1 MYPQGSPVT
10 RLRDAWQA
18 SSGGLGCTPARLAV
32 EAGLP
37 TCVALVVASGRGERF
52 GGDRPK
58 QYLPL
63 AGKPLL
69 RHALERFYQHPG
81 VDAVRTVVHP
91 DDAALYAAL
100 AEGLRLLDPVPGG
113 ATRQDSVRLGLESLA
128 EDPPEVVLIHD
139 GVRPLLAPAVIDRVL
154 QGLRAHAAVLP
165 ALPVTDTLK
174 RGNDGTVAGTV
185 DRTGLYRAQTPQGF
199 VYDMILQAHRRF
211 AGADMTDD
219 AALAEAHGLAVAL
232 VPGDE
237 DNLKITE
244 PADLARAERL
254 LERSWRPSTGLG
266 FDVHRLAPGEG
277 IVLLGVR
284 IPCPLR
290 LLGHSDADVGLHALT
305 DALLGA
311 LGAGDIGSH
320 FPPSEARWAGADSG
334 IFLTHARNLVAKAG
348 GRIEHVDVT
357 LICEQPRIGPHRAAM
372 TARVAGLLGL
382 PPRRVSVKAT
392 TTEHLGFTGRG
403 EGIAAQ
409 AVATV
414 RLPETGNG

>member
-1 MYPQGSPVT
+1 MET
-10 RLRDAWQA
+10 
-18 SSGGLGCTPARLAV
+18 
-32 EAGLP
+32 GLP
-37 TCVALVVASGRGERF
+37 RCVALVVASGRGERF

-69 RHALERFYQHPG
+69 RHCLERFCRHPG
-81 VDAVRTVVHP
+81 IDGVRTVVHP
-91 DDAALYAAL
+91 DDAALYVAAADKL
-100 AEGLRLLDPVPGG
+100 ELLDPVPGG
-113 ATRQDSVRLGLESLA
+113 ATRQESVRLGLESLA
-128 EDPPEVVLIHD
+128 ERSPELVLIHD
-139 GVRPLLAPAVIDRVL
+139 GVRPLPAPAVIERVL

-174 RGNDGTVAGTV
+174 RGHDGTVAGTL

-199 VYDMILQAHRRF
+199 VYEAILQAHRRF
-211 AGADMTDD
+211 AGAAMTDD

-237 DNLKITE
+237 DNVKVTE

-254 LERSWRPSTGLG
+254 LGASLRCCAGLG

-277 IVLLGVR
+277 ILLLGVR
-284 IPCPLR
+284 IPGPLR

-320 FPPSEARWAGADSG
+320 FPPSEARWAGADSA
-334 IFLTHARNLVAKAG
+334 IFLRHARDLVTAAG
-348 GRIEHVDVT
+348 GRIDHVDVT

-372 TARVAGLLGL
+372 TARVAELLGL
-382 PPRRVSVKAT
+382 PPDRVSVKAT

-414 RLPETGNG
+414 RLPDTAAEPGNG